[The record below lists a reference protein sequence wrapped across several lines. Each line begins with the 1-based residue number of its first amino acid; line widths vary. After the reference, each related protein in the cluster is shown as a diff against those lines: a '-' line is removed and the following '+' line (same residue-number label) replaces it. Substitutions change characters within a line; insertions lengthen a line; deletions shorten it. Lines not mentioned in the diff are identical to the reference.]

1 MGVDYLMERIQFEV
15 GAKAA
20 RLIGRENI
28 TDVDGALIELI
39 KNAYDAD
46 ASCVCVWIDMPF
58 PYVPTMPDLYR
69 LQQIMTEEDRIKVLS
84 FYEVRDGEGLVQ
96 RENLSED
103 DMIGLRRIYSKY
115 NRLIVADN
123 GIGMSMEDVKT
134 KWMYIGTSDKE
145 VNYTSEK
152 GRIKTGAK
160 GIGRFALDK
169 LSVMTRMFT
178 QHQNEDS
185 VTWEIQWDQ
194 FDNSKLLNQVTAQL
208 DVGNQNY
215 DLTARQLLK
224 EKFPDA
230 FGNKYSWENGT
241 AIVLSPIREEWTER
255 LFQKVNKNLRS
266 INPLGTADPFK
277 VYVKNEYYPE
287 YDYET
292 SDISIAEEDYDY
304 KIDVAFDG
312 NKTLNVTLHR
322 NEVDINK
329 KTVILRKSGKTV
341 KLDSFWKRPYFQK
354 EKYRKKDFAGQ
365 ISIGMDM
372 SSILKDDITRIRNVG
387 PFRAELFF
395 AKSKKSDAQIIK
407 KITASKRKE
416 LLGKF
421 SGVKIY
427 RDNFKVRP
435 YGDEG
440 ALYDWLE
447 LGKRQAESPGG
458 VGSNSGSWRVLAY
471 QLMGQVQIGRET
483 NPLLYDMANREGLTL
498 NDEYMIFVEI
508 LQEAIHVF
516 ETDRQGFYREYTKWE
531 EGEEKK
537 YSKDMGIRSVAAAN
551 RDKDGKRK
559 KSDAGKDA
567 NTSKDEESFS
577 SGTYTEEE
585 YQDAVY
591 HLMQENWESLNAEQI
606 LSMLSSSGLILN
618 TFFHE
623 FRAIQGHYGSRAAQL
638 RARFK
643 HMTDKQDLH
652 PGLVY
657 DPMVII
663 DKMETTDD
671 MLALWLKVAMEGIKK
686 KNLQIEKLN
695 IGEKVTIIV
704 DMWRQL
710 LDSKEIQVEVE
721 NTMDPE
727 AMCKIAVADLY
738 ILLNNFFLNSVY
750 FLEKT
755 KNPERK
761 ICIRME
767 EQGNQYY
774 FNLWN
779 NGPEL
784 EKEYREIQNRIFE
797 LGVTSKD
804 PEDGTG
810 IGLWI
815 TKRAV
820 ERYGGTITLSEQENG
835 FGLDIFLKK

>member
-1 MGVDYLMERIQFEV
+1 MESIQFEV

-58 PYVPTMPDLYR
+58 PYVPTKPDLYR
-69 LQQIMTEEDRIKVLS
+69 LQQVMTEEDRREALS
-84 FYEVRDGEGLVQ
+84 FYEEKDDEGMVQ
-96 RENLSED
+96 KENLNEED
-103 DMIGLRRIYSKY
+103 AARLRGIFSRY
-115 NRLIVADN
+115 NKLIVADN
-123 GIGMSMEDVKT
+123 GTGMSVSDVKT

-169 LSVMTRMFT
+169 LSVTTKMFT
-178 QHQNEDS
+178 QHRGDDLI
-185 VTWEIQWDQ
+185 TWEIAWDQ

-208 DVGNQNY
+208 GVGDEDYCQ
-215 DLTARQLLK
+215 TVGHLLK
-224 EKFPDA
+224 KNFPKA
-230 FGNKYSWENGT
+230 FGDKYSWDNGT
-241 AIVLSPIREEWTER
+241 AIILSPIREEWTER

-277 VYVKNEYYPE
+277 VYVKNTYYPE

-312 NKTLNVTLHR
+312 EKMLTVTLHR
-322 NEVDINK
+322 NEVDIK
-329 KTVILRKSGKTV
+329 RKTVTLKKIDKVVRV
-341 KLDSFWKRPYFQK
+341 DSFWNRPYFQK
-354 EKYRKKDFAGQ
+354 KKYYRDDFAGAIQ
-365 ISIGMDM
+365 ISRDM
-372 SSILKDDITRIRNVG
+372 SNILKDDAARIRNVG
-387 PFRAELFF
+387 AFQAELFF
-395 AKSKKSDAQIIK
+395 AKSQKSDSQIIK
-407 KITASKRKE
+407 KVTASRRRE
-416 LLGKF
+416 LLNKF

-458 VGSNSGSWRVLAY
+458 VGSDSGSWRVLAY

-498 NDEYMIFVEI
+498 NDEYLIFVEI

-531 EGEEKK
+531 KAEIEK
-537 YSKDMGIRSVAAAN
+537 YSKDTRIRAAAAAN

-559 KSDAGKDA
+559 KSNNDEDV
-567 NTSKDEESFS
+567 NTSKEEESS
-577 SGTYTEEE
+577 SGESYTEEE
-585 YQDAVY
+585 YQDTVY
-591 HLMQENWESLNAEQI
+591 HLMLENQEKLNAEQI
-606 LSMLSSSGLILN
+606 LSMFSSSGLILN

-638 RARFK
+638 KARFR
-643 HMTDKQDLH
+643 HMIDIGDLH
-652 PGLVY
+652 PGIVY

-663 DKMETTDD
+663 DKMETTDN
-671 MLALWLKVAMEGIKK
+671 MLALWLKVAMEGVKK
-686 KNLQIEKLN
+686 KNLKIEKLKW
-695 IGEKVTIIV
+695 GEAVTTVV
-704 DMWRQL
+704 DIWRQL
-710 LDSKEIQVEVE
+710 LDSKGIKVEVE
-721 NTMDPE
+721 NTIDPE
-727 AMCKIAVADLY
+727 ATYEIAVADLY
-738 ILLNNFFLNSVY
+738 IILNNFFLNSVY

-761 ICIRME
+761 ICIQMK
-767 EQGNQYY
+767 EQDDQYY

-784 EKEYREIQNRIFE
+784 DEKYREVQNRIFE
-797 LGVTSKD
+797 LGETSKN

-815 TKRAV
+815 VKRAV
-820 ERYGGTITLSEQENG
+820 ERYGGTITPSEQPKG
-835 FGLDIFLKK
+835 FGMDIYFKK

>member
-1 MGVDYLMERIQFEV
+1 MESIQFEV

-58 PYVPTMPDLYR
+58 PYVPTTPDLYR
-69 LQQIMTEEDRIKVLS
+69 LQQIMTEEDRRQVLS
-84 FYEVRDGEGLVQ
+84 FYEEKNGKGPVQ
-96 RENLSED
+96 KENLTEED
-103 DMIGLRRIYSKY
+103 SIRLWEIFSKY

-123 GIGMSMEDVKT
+123 GTGMSMSDVKT

-169 LSVMTRMFT
+169 LSVTTQMFT
-178 QHQNEDS
+178 QHEQDAPI
-185 VTWEIQWDQ
+185 TWEIQWDQ

-208 DVGNQNY
+208 GVGNKSYELSVQK
-215 DLTARQLLK
+215 LLQ
-224 EKFPDA
+224 EKFPGA
-230 FGNKYSWENGT
+230 FEENYSWESGT
-241 AIVLSPIREEWTER
+241 TIILSPIREEWTER

-277 VYVKNEYYPE
+277 VYVKNEYYPG

-304 KIDVAFDG
+304 KIDAAFDG
-312 NKTLNVTLHR
+312 DTILTVTLHR
-322 NEVDINK
+322 NEVDIKK
-329 KTVILRKSGKTV
+329 KTVTLKKADKIVS
-341 KLDSFWKRPYFQK
+341 LDSFWSRPYFQK
-354 EKYRKKDFAGQ
+354 EKYRKKDFAGE
-365 ISIGMDM
+365 ISIRMDM
-372 SSILKDDITRIRNVG
+372 SDVLKDDISRIRNVG
-387 PFRAELFF
+387 PFRAEMFF
-395 AKSKKSDAQIIK
+395 AKSQKSDSQIIK
-407 KITASKRKE
+407 KVTASKRKE
-416 LLGKF
+416 LLNKF

-440 ALYDWLE
+440 AMYDWLE

-458 VGSNSGSWRVLAY
+458 VGSDSGSWRVLAY

-531 EGEEKK
+531 KDEEKK
-537 YSKDMGIRSVAAAN
+537 YSKDVGIRAAAAAN
-551 RDKDGKRK
+551 RGKDGKRK
-559 KSDAGKDA
+559 SSDTKEDTNDSKEEG
-567 NTSKDEESFS
+567 TSSEE
-577 SGTYTEEE
+577 TYTEEE

-591 HLMQENWESLNAEQI
+591 HLMLENQEKLNAEQI

-643 HMTDKQDLH
+643 HMTDKADLH
-652 PGLVY
+652 PGLAY
-657 DPMVII
+657 DPGVII
-663 DKMETTDD
+663 DKMETTDS
-671 MLALWLKVAMEGIKK
+671 MLALWLKVAMEGVKK
-686 KNLQIEKLN
+686 KNLKIEKLKL
-695 IGEKVTIIV
+695 GETATTIV

-710 LDSKEIQVEVE
+710 LDSKGIHVEVE
-721 NTMDPE
+721 NTIDPE
-727 AMCKIAVADLY
+727 AMYEIAVADLY
-738 ILLNNFFLNSVY
+738 IMLNNFFLNSVY

-761 ICIRME
+761 ICIRMK
-767 EQGNQYY
+767 EQGDQYY

-779 NGPEL
+779 NGPAL
-784 EKEYREIQNRIFE
+784 DEKYREIQNRIFE
-797 LGVTSKD
+797 LGETSKD

-815 TKRAV
+815 AKRAV
-820 ERYGGTITLSEQENG
+820 ERYGGTITPSEQQTG
-835 FGLDIFLKK
+835 FGLDIYLKK